1 MIYLTL
7 FYEFFKVGLFSVGGG
22 VATIPFYMELAD
34 KYDWLTTQIL
44 TDMIAVSESTPGPI
58 GINLATYAG
67 FRAAGIPGALVA
79 TFSEVLPSFII
90 LVLIAKVLERYKE
103 NTLVS
108 SAFSGI
114 RPAVAGLIA
123 AAGWSVMRV
132 ALFTAPSGSSLFTT
146 LLSCDIKWLVLF
158 CALLALMQIKP
169 LKKLHPI
176 VYIVFSAVVGIGAG
190 FLGFI

>member
-7 FYEFFKVGLFSVGGG
+7 FYEFFKVGLFSIGGG
-22 VATIPFYMELAD
+22 VATIPFYMELAY
-34 KYDWLTTQIL
+34 KYDWLTTQML

-90 LVLIAKVLERYKE
+90 LVLIAKALERYKE
-103 NTLVS
+103 NALVS
-108 SAFSGI
+108 STFSGI

>member
-7 FYEFFKVGLFSVGGG
+7 FYEFFKVGLFSIGGG

-34 KYDWLTTQIL
+34 KYDWLTTQML

-90 LVLIAKVLERYKE
+90 LVLIAKALERYKE
-103 NTLVS
+103 NALVS
-108 SAFSGI
+108 STFSGI

>member
-34 KYDWLTTQIL
+34 KYDWLTTQML

-90 LVLIAKVLERYKE
+90 LVLIAKALERYKE